1 MPRRGRLEMEAMETD
16 YPFVGS
22 DFTDEDFAAIGTI
35 LRAAGGVAVDHYN
48 AACIKRRIALRIRD
62 LMLPGVQPYLALLRA
77 DCSEVLHLSALLSLH
92 VSMFYRDP
100 LTFAALKKIIFD
112 RAPALPQRWW
122 SAGCA
127 GGEEPYTLALLA
139 AKLPKLREKVAIV
152 ATDVSDKILEKA
164 RAGCFNSTHLSRVP
178 AAEQARYFTAA
189 GRDYRIGEKFR
200 GMVQFFQH
208 DLLGNAPYPAADLI
222 LCRYVLMYF
231 NAADQEVVLAR
242 FAAAL
247 PSGGMLVLGRTET
260 LRDSA
265 GLFVPINAQER
276 IYQRI

>member
-1 MPRRGRLEMEAMETD
+1 MEAD

-22 DFTDEDFAAIGTI
+22 DFTDEDFMAIGTI
-35 LRAAGGVAVDHYN
+35 LETAGGIAVDRYN

-77 DCSEVLHLSALLSLH
+77 DCSEVLRLSALLSLH

-100 LTFAALKKIIFD
+100 LTFAALRKILFE
-112 RAPALPQRWW
+112 RVPTLSQRWW

-139 AKLPKLREKVAIV
+139 TKLPELREKVSIV
-152 ATDVSDKILEKA
+152 ATDVSLKILEKA
-164 RAGCFNSTHLSRVP
+164 RAGCFNSIHLSKVP
-178 AAEQARYFTAA
+178 TVEQARYFTAA
-189 GRDYRIGEKFR
+189 GRDYRIDEKFR
-200 GMVQFFQH
+200 GMVRFFQH

-231 NAADQEVVLAR
+231 NAADQEEVLAR
-242 FAAAL
+242 FATAL

-265 GLFVPINAQER
+265 GLFAPINAQER

>member
-1 MPRRGRLEMEAMETD
+1 METD

-22 DFTDEDFAAIGTI
+22 DFTDEEFTAIGSV
-35 LRAAGGVAVDHYN
+35 LEAAGGIAVDHYN

-62 LMLPGVQPYLALLRA
+62 LKLPGVQPYLTLLRA
-77 DCSEVLHLSALLSLH
+77 DQAEVHRLSALLSLH
-92 VSMFYRDP
+92 VSTFYRDP
-100 LTFAALKKIIFD
+100 STFAALQKIFSE
-112 RAPALPQRWW
+112 RPPALAQRWW

-139 AKLPKLREKVAIV
+139 VQMPELRGKVEILAS
-152 ATDVSDKILEKA
+152 DVSHEILEKA
-164 RAGCFNSTHLSRVP
+164 RAGCFNSTHLSKVP
-178 AAEQARYFTAA
+178 AAEQERYFSAA
-189 GRDYRIGEKFR
+189 GRGYQIGEEFR
-200 GMVQFFQH
+200 GMVRFFQY
-208 DLLGNAPYPAADLI
+208 DLLGAAPYPAADLI

-231 NAADQEVVLAR
+231 NAADQEQVLGR

-247 PSGGMLVLGRTET
+247 PVGGILVLGRTET

-265 GLFVPINAQER
+265 GLFAPINAQER